1 MIYNGMFSE
10 KLYEWLEKTNKLIQ
24 KHEQTIELE
33 KKRKEFNNSFTRMMN
48 EAEDRH
54 MKILT

>member
-1 MIYNGMFSE
+1 MFSE